1 MSRFRGASKAPVAVG
16 GILALPLFFMGL
28 IAFALK
34 LDKPTHHLTSKGTVA
49 LGDPAKGTLGT
60 IYLLAFAVAAGVV
73 VIGGLAMLFRS
84 RLATV
89 VPAVACIVACVVLII
104 PLGTWA
110 AEHSARY
117 PLGVDNIPPK
127 SPQDLALRGEWEQ
140 SARTTAHQ
148 VGLVTIG
155 LAIAAIALT
164 VLLEVRR
171 RRGMQGPA
179 VPPPPE
185 MVGAPE
191 MTGG

>member
-1 MSRFRGASKAPVAVG
+1 VAVG

>member
-1 MSRFRGASKAPVAVG
+1 
-16 GILALPLFFMGL
+16 
-28 IAFALK
+28 
-34 LDKPTHHLTSKGTVA
+34 
-49 LGDPAKGTLGT
+49 
-60 IYLLAFAVAAGVV
+60 
-73 VIGGLAMLFRS
+73 MLFRS

-89 VPAVACIVACVVLII
+89 VPAAASIVACVVLII

>member
-60 IYLLAFAVAAGVV
+60 IYLLAFDVAAGVV